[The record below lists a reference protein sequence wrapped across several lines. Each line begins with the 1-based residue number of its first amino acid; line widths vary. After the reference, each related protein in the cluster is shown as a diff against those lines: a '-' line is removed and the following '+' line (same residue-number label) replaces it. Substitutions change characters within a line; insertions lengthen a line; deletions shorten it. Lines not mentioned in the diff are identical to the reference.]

1 MNAGKKILIMVV
13 AVALAI
19 SGVYLIESN
28 YYFSPQNTTYSP
40 QLAASTV
47 YIENGVSGVVTLT
60 DPFLNKTININVV
73 SDPMDSG
80 SGVTVTKDGYIVT
93 AFHVVSDPD
102 TLDNQDTLK
111 KMNSSDINH
120 YVEEAAVREYIS
132 NVNPQLGTKLL
143 NGDSSS
149 NSYSYETNQQDIS
162 AITETLSQKNLLT
175 VKSSQQVIKVKFPAS
190 VNGGNSLN
198 ASLIDVGNP
207 GTDEDVAIL
216 KVNPVNN
223 NLPVLSV
230 SSQKP
235 TIGES
240 VSIYGYPGNDSGNYQ
255 KTQSSVTPKS
265 TSGSLISEI
274 SSYGTVYYKTS
285 APTAS
290 GYSGGPVFNSQN
302 NVMGILIYGSIVK
315 QQSKT
320 ESGIFLSSDYI
331 IQICKANNVSITV
344 V

>member
-1 MNAGKKILIMVV
+1 MNAGKKTLILVV

-60 DPFLNKTININVV
+60 DPFLNKTININVL

-80 SGVTVTKDGYIVT
+80 SGVTVTKDGYIIT

-149 NSYSYETNQQDIS
+149 NSYTYETNQQDIS
-162 AITETLSQKNLLT
+162 AITETLIQ
-175 VKSSQQVIKVKFPAS
+175 
-190 VNGGNSLN
+190 
-198 ASLIDVGNP
+198 
-207 GTDEDVAIL
+207 
-216 KVNPVNN
+216 N
-223 NLPVLSV
+223 NL
-230 SSQKP
+230 
-235 TIGES
+235 
-240 VSIYGYPGNDSGNYQ
+240 
-255 KTQSSVTPKS
+255 
-265 TSGSLISEI
+265 
-274 SSYGTVYYKTS
+274 
-285 APTAS
+285 
-290 GYSGGPVFNSQN
+290 
-302 NVMGILIYGSIVK
+302 
-315 QQSKT
+315 
-320 ESGIFLSSDYI
+320 
-331 IQICKANNVSITV
+331 
-344 V
+344 